1 MDIHEEDKRR
11 NIKDGLLWRRM
22 LAFARPY
29 WRSITV
35 SFLFAL
41 LIAATA
47 VVQPLLVKSA
57 IDDRIGGIG
66 KPMVSTS
73 DPALAQRLEEDE
85 RTYGSP
91 VFLGDSV
98 YYRAEPTKEAW
109 LEGTQLAQIVD
120 IESDYVLVEGW
131 PLQAEGLQVSESGEG
146 VLITA
151 EDGAVWA
158 GMVLTDEEASA
169 FRKQDYTG
177 FVWIA
182 GLFLLSVI
190 VSGLFTYWQS
200 NLLQMTG
207 QRIIYDLRARMFG
220 HLAKLQTSYYDRNP
234 VGRVVTRVA
243 YDVEAINQLF
253 SQVIVNLAKEALLL
267 FGIAGIMLY
276 LHLEMALVSFAVIP
290 LLLIATFYFKKI
302 IRDAQ
307 RAARVMLSR
316 LNSFLAETLSGMS
329 LIQMFTRESKQLEHF
344 DEFNMAHYKAGMR
357 GTVNNSVFNP
367 LIAFLGNLALAI
379 VVWYGGKSVLAAG
392 VTFGVVYAFTT
403 YVRLFFQPLAA
414 LSDRYT
420 QIQTA
425 LASAE
430 RIFELL
436 EEKPT
441 IASPSKPVKLEKP
454 LRGSIQFEGVWFAYE
469 PDQWV
474 LRDISFSAKPGE
486 TIAFVGATGAGKSS
500 IIGLINR
507 FYDIQKGTV
516 RLDGIDLRELELEQ
530 LRTSIGVIQQDP
542 FVFSG
547 NVYDNI
553 RMNRPEVS
561 NEDIRLAVKL
571 LDMED
576 FIMRLPQQYE
586 TRIGEQ
592 GMRLSSG
599 QQQLLAFLR
608 VFVSNPDML
617 ILDEATAHVDTETEQ
632 TLQRG
637 LMKLSQGRTTLI
649 VAHRLS
655 TIQHADRIIVM
666 HKGRIQESGSHA
678 ELMKLGGAYRKLV
691 ELQYS
696 ESSPEAPAQSAQ

>member
-1 MDIHEEDKRR
+1 MDIHDEKKQR
-11 NIKDGLLWRRM
+11 NVKDAMLWKKM
-22 LAFARPY
+22 LDFGRPY
-29 WRSITV
+29 WRNILL

-41 LIAATA
+41 LIAVTA
-47 VVQPLLVKSA
+47 VCQPLIVKSA
-57 IDDRIGGIG
+57 IDDRINGIG
-66 KPMVSTS
+66 KPMVYTD
-73 DPALAQRLEEDE
+73 DPSQIPLLEQDK
-85 RTYGSP
+85 RIYGEP
-91 VFLGDSV
+91 ITLGANT
-98 YYRAEPTKEAW
+98 YYRAKPE
-109 LEGTQLAQIVD
+109 
-120 IESDYVLVEGW
+120 ESGW
-131 PLQAEGLQVSESGEG
+131 PEGIYPVQIAEVGDRYILADGWLGKAEGLQGSGSGGE
-146 VLITA
+146 TA
-151 EDGAVWA
+151 LTSEDGATWK
-158 GMVLTDEEASA
+158 GTVLTKDEVSA

-177 FVWIA
+177 FIWIA
-182 GLFLLSVI
+182 ALFLLSVV
-190 VSGLFTYWQS
+190 VSGLFTYWQA
-200 NLLQMTG
+200 NLLQNTG
-207 QRIIYDLRARMFG
+207 QKIIYDMRERMFG

-234 VGRVVTRVA
+234 VGRLVTRVA

-253 SQVIVNLAKEALLL
+253 SQVIVNLAKEVLLL
-267 FGIAGIMLY
+267 IGIAGIMLY
-276 LHLEMALVSFAVIP
+276 LHLELALVSFAVIP
-290 LLLIATFYFKKI
+290 LLLAATFYFKGM

-307 RAARVMLSR
+307 RVARVMLSR
-316 LNSFLAETLSGMS
+316 LNSFLAESLSGMS
-329 LIQMFTRESKQLEHF
+329 LIQMFTRENKQLEQF
-344 DEFNMAHYKAGMR
+344 DAFNEAHYKAGMR

-367 LIAFLGNLALAI
+367 LIAFFGNLALAI
-379 VVWYGGKSVLAAG
+379 VVWYGGQSVLAAG
-392 VTFGVVYAFTT
+392 VTFGIVYAFTT
-403 YVRLFFQPLAA
+403 YVRQFFQPLTA

-441 IASPSKPVKLEKP
+441 IASPAKPLKLEKP
-454 LRGSIQFEGVWFAYE
+454 LQGSIVFDRVWFAYE
-469 PDQWV
+469 PEQWV
-474 LRDISFSAKPGE
+474 LKDISFEAKPGE
-486 TIAFVGATGAGKSS
+486 TVAFVGATGAGKSS

-507 FYDIQKGTV
+507 FYDIQEGTV
-516 RLDGIDLRELELEQ
+516 KLDGRDLRKLELEQ

-561 NEDIRLAVKL
+561 DGEIRMAAKL
-571 LDMED
+571 LEMED

-608 VFVSNPDML
+608 VFVSNPDVL

-637 LMKLSQGRTTLI
+637 LLKLSQGRTTLI

-666 HKGRIQESGSHA
+666 HKGRIQEEGTHA
-678 ELMKLGGAYRKLV
+678 ELMRLGGAYRKLV

-696 ESSPEAPAQSAQ
+696 EGSDAARAQNAR

>member
-1 MDIHEEDKRR
+1 
-11 NIKDGLLWRRM
+11 M
-22 LAFARPY
+22 LAFAGPY
-29 WRSITV
+29 WKNILL

-41 LIAATA
+41 LIAITA
-47 VVQPLLVKSA
+47 VCQPLIVKTA

-66 KPMVSTS
+66 KPMVYTVDASRI
-73 DPALAQRLEEDE
+73 PELERDK
-85 RTYGSP
+85 RIYGEP
-91 VFLGDSV
+91 VQLGDAV
-98 YYRAEPTKEAW
+98 YFRAKQTENSWP
-109 LEGTQLAQIVD
+109 EGVYPAQIAEVD
-120 IESDYVLVEGW
+120 DRYILAEGW
-131 PLQAEGLQVSESGEG
+131 LGKAEGLQWTGSGGEAVLKSEEG
-146 VLITA
+146 T
-151 EDGAVWA
+151 EWQGT
-158 GMVLTDEEASA
+158 VLTDDDVSA
-169 FRKQDYTG
+169 FRKQDYAG

-182 GLFLLSVI
+182 ALFLLSVV
-190 VSGLFTYWQS
+190 VSGLFTYWQA
-200 NLLQMTG
+200 NLLQNTG
-207 QRIIYDLRARMFG
+207 QKIIYDMRERMFS

-234 VGRVVTRVA
+234 VGRLVTRVA

-253 SQVIVNLAKEALLL
+253 SQVIVNLAKEVLLL

-276 LHLEMALVSFAVIP
+276 LHLELALVSFAVIP
-290 LLLIATFYFKKI
+290 LLLIATFYFKGM

-307 RAARVMLSR
+307 RVARVMLSR
-316 LNSFLAETLSGMS
+316 LNSFLAESLSGMS
-329 LIQMFTRESKQLEHF
+329 LIQMFTRESKQLEQF
-344 DEFNMAHYKAGMR
+344 DAFNIAHYKAGMR

-367 LIAFLGNLALAI
+367 LIAFFGNLALAI
-379 VVWYGGKSVLAAG
+379 VVWYGGQSVLAAG
-392 VTFGVVYAFTT
+392 VTFGIVYAFTT
-403 YVRLFFQPLAA
+403 YVRQFFQPLTA

-441 IASPSKPVKLEKP
+441 IASPPQPLKLEKP
-454 LRGSIQFEGVWFAYE
+454 LQGSIVFDRVWFAYE
-469 PDQWV
+469 PEQWV
-474 LRDISFSAKPGE
+474 LRDISFEAKPGE
-486 TIAFVGATGAGKSS
+486 TVAFVGATGAGKSS

-507 FYDIQKGTV
+507 FYDIQEGTV
-516 RLDGIDLRELELEQ
+516 KLDGRDLRELELEQ

-561 NEDIRLAVKL
+561 DEEIRMAAKL
-571 LDMED
+571 LEMED

-608 VFVSNPDML
+608 VFVSNPDVL

-666 HKGRIQESGSHA
+666 HKGRIQETGTHA
-678 ELMKLGGAYRKLV
+678 ELMRLGGAYRKLV

-696 ESSPEAPAQSAQ
+696 EGSGAVRTQNAR